1 MDINPKRLRKID
13 NPYLLNKDK
22 EKEIYVVS
30 FKDGQGIYR
39 EVPVT
44 KEIYEAMDKFELHDL
59 SELNEYDRHTE
70 HSLIYENNLD
80 SRALYKQMSLE
91 DEYIRNS
98 SFEAVRNAIEL
109 LPDIQ
114 KRRVKKYYY
123 DNKSEYQIAKE
134 EGTTHQAVNYT
145 LSFARRNIK
154 KILKKFEN

>member
-1 MDINPKRLRKID
+1 
-13 NPYLLNKDK
+13 
-22 EKEIYVVS
+22 
-30 FKDGQGIYR
+30 
-39 EVPVT
+39 
-44 KEIYEAMDKFELHDL
+44 
-59 SELNEYDRHTE
+59 
-70 HSLIYENNLD
+70 
-80 SRALYKQMSLE
+80 MSLE
-91 DEYIRNS
+91 DEYIKNS

-134 EGTTHQAVNYT
+134 EETTHQAVNYT